1 MRTVVYTQIK
11 YRAEYNIVNE
21 GNITSMIKNDQI
33 NNQIIINQSYLME
46 KINGVDHTQTAK
58 FNVYDYYVLYE
69 KNIETE

>member
-1 MRTVVYTQIK
+1 M
-11 YRAEYNIVNE
+11 NE

-33 NNQIIINQSYLME
+33 NNQTIINQSYLME

-58 FNVYDYYVLYE
+58 FNVYDYYILYE